1 MFLFNLTDAAN
12 STDIDQNTCQETLE
26 HLVQAFQK
34 VMDVQSKVR
43 KKKFRVVVVNWRI
56 LIPREELVGLNRPR
70 CQTEPFLFTITLMN

>member
-1 MFLFNLTDAAN
+1 MKPFKLWSCSCSTLTDAAN

-43 KKKFRVVVVNWRI
+43 KKKFRVVIVN
-56 LIPREELVGLNRPR
+56 
-70 CQTEPFLFTITLMN
+70 